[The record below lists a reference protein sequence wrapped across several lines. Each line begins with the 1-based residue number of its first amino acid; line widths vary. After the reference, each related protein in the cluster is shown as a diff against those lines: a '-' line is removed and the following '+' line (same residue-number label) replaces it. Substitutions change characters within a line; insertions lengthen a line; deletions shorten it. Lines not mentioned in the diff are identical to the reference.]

1 MEFMLD
7 TNNIPKTLWF
17 SVKFPL
23 SLLPAF
29 VETPHNSSLF
39 IVASPR
45 QETNKSKI
53 LNRKP

>member
-1 MEFMLD
+1 VQGHILK
-7 TNNIPKTLWF
+7 PLWF

-29 VETPHNSSLF
+29 VETPHNSPLF
-39 IVASPR
+39 IVVLPR
-45 QETNKSKI
+45 QETNKPKI